1 MNRNKVER
9 FDEKAA
15 ESRDSQLKSSKV
27 RLEKSLVAGALI
39 VILMAL
45 LVIPKYEAYQE
56 NQMIL
61 AEKAGY
67 NQGLP
72 DEMTEETYLKQL
84 KKIDEELSVTRIA
97 LPERLDSV
105 SLYEAVVKKAE
116 AAQVSLTSLDFEP
129 PDIVIEDQLGMKIN
143 GDFIQREEKSI
154 TGPDGKFL
162 TTCQFTAVCSGN
174 DDTLAA
180 FLNEINQSAPAIRVI
195 SYQIEKGATNEKKLR
210 LIMASYAVQDKDE
223 NNKATCIQ

>member
-67 NQGLP
+67 NQELP

-129 PDIVIEDQLGMKIN
+129 PDIVIEDQLGLKID

-162 TTCQFTAVCSGN
+162 TSCQFTAVCSGN

>member
-15 ESRDSQLKSSKV
+15 KSRDSQLKSSKV

-129 PDIVIEDQLGMKIN
+129 PDIVIEDQLGLKID

-162 TTCQFTAVCSGN
+162 TSCQFTAVCSGN